1 MNKRRNIFKAACI
14 QLNSNNDMIRNI
26 EVSINL
32 IDSAINKKADFIF
45 LPENSSMM
53 AWGKKNIVSSAMSE
67 DDHIALKAYKN
78 IARVNSIWLNCGS
91 LTILLNDGSIVN
103 RSYLINS
110 SGEINSHYDKIH
122 MFDVDLGNGQA
133 YFESSTYT
141 PGKHLSVSSSPW
153 GNVGLTICYDLRFP
167 YLYRDIAK
175 LGAKMIC
182 VPSAFT
188 LETGTAHWHTLLRAR
203 AIETGAFIFAPAQVG
218 DHPGLRQTFGHSLIV
233 DPWGVILADAGV
245 HSDIIFA
252 EIDIEKSDIARNKI
266 PSLSHDRNYEF

>member
-218 DHPGLRQTFGHSLIV
+218 DHSGLRQTFGHSLIV

>member
-1 MNKRRNIFKAACI
+1 MNKRRNILKAACI
-14 QLNSNNDMIRNI
+14 QLNSNNDMDKNI
-26 EVSINL
+26 EISLNL

-53 AWGKKNIVSSAMSE
+53 EWGKKNILSSAMSE
-67 DDHIALKAYKN
+67 DEHIALRAYKK
-78 IARVNSIWLNCGS
+78 IARNNSIWLNCGS
-91 LTILLNDGSIVN
+91 LTILLDDGSIVN

-133 YFESSTYT
+133 YFESSTFT

-153 GNVGLTICYDLRFP
+153 GKVGLTICYDLRFP

-188 LETGTAHWHTLLRAR
+188 LETGSAHWHTLLKAR

-218 DHPGLRQTFGHSLIV
+218 GHPGGRQTFGHSLIV
-233 DPWGVILADAGV
+233 DPWGAVLADAGTD
-245 HSDIIFA
+245 SNIIFS
-252 EIDIEKSDIARNKI
+252 EIDTEKSDIARDKI

>member
-218 DHPGLRQTFGHSLIV
+218 DHPGQRQTFGHSLIV

>member
-1 MNKRRNIFKAACI
+1 MKKRRNIFKAACI
-14 QLNSNNDMIRNI
+14 QLNSNNDMIKNI

-67 DDHIALKAYKN
+67 DDHVALKAYKN

-188 LETGTAHWHTLLRAR
+188 LEISEISLLDDKA
-203 AIETGAFIFAPAQVG
+203 
-218 DHPGLRQTFGHSLIV
+218 GH
-233 DPWGVILADAGV
+233 
-245 HSDIIFA
+245 F
-252 EIDIEKSDIARNKI
+252 KS
-266 PSLSHDRNYEF
+266 E